1 MEDQEI
7 VQLFWERS
15 ETAIKETE
23 IKYGA
28 KLHHLAMKIL
38 NSRLDAEESVNDT
51 FLETWNTI
59 PPEKPDYF
67 FAYIAKICR
76 YLSFGKLD
84 WRNAKKRSAE
94 LVSLTSEMELCIPD
108 PSSEIDEGRTGEEI
122 GQLINKFLSVL
133 SEEKRLIFMRRYW
146 YTDSVRS
153 ISERY
158 GISESKVKTTLFRTR
173 NDLKEFLRK
182 EGVTV

>member
-15 ETAIKETE
+15 ESAIKETE

-28 KLHHLAMKIL
+28 RLHYLAMKIL

-59 PPEKPDYF
+59 PPKKPNYF
-67 FAYIAKICR
+67 FAYIARICR

-84 WRNAKKRSAE
+84 WKNAKKRNAE
-94 LVSLTSEMELCIPD
+94 LVALTDEMELCIPN
-108 PSSEIDEGRTGEEI
+108 PASKIDEDQTSEEI
-122 GQLINKFLSVL
+122 GQLLNKFLSSL
-133 SEEKRLIFMRRYW
+133 TEEKRLIFMRRYW

-158 GISESKVKTTLFRTR
+158 GIGESKVKTTLFRTR
-173 NDLKEFLRK
+173 NELKEFLRK

>member
-7 VQLFWERS
+7 VQLFWEHS
-15 ETAIKETE
+15 EAAIKETE

-28 KLHHLAMKIL
+28 RLHQLAMKIL

-59 PPEKPDYF
+59 PPKKPDYF

-84 WRNAKKRSAE
+84 WKNAKKRSAE
-94 LVSLTSEMELCIPD
+94 LVALTSEMELCIPD
-108 PSSEIDEGRTGEEI
+108 PSSEIDEDRTGEEI
-122 GQLINKFLSVL
+122 GQLINKFLSSL
-133 SEEKRLIFMRRYW
+133 TEEKRLIFMRRYW

-158 GISESKVKTTLFRTR
+158 GIGESKVKTTLFRAR
-173 NDLKEFLRK
+173 NELKDFLRK

>member
-15 ETAIKETE
+15 EAAIKETE

-28 KLHHLAMKIL
+28 RLHQLAMKLL

-59 PPEKPDYF
+59 PPKKPDYF

-84 WRNAKKRSAE
+84 WKNAKKRSAE
-94 LVSLTSEMELCIPD
+94 LVALTSEMELCIPD
-108 PSSEIDEGRTGEEI
+108 SSSEIDEDRTSEEI
-122 GQLINKFLSVL
+122 GQLINKFLSSL
-133 SEEKRLIFMRRYW
+133 TEEKRLIFMRRYW

-158 GISESKVKTTLFRTR
+158 GIGESKVKTTLFRAR
-173 NDLKEFLRK
+173 NELEDFLRK

>member
-15 ETAIKETE
+15 EAAIKETE

-59 PPEKPDYF
+59 PPKKPDYF

-84 WRNAKKRSAE
+84 WKNAKKRSAE
-94 LVSLTSEMELCIPD
+94 LVALTDEMELCIPD
-108 PSSEIDEGRTGEEI
+108 PASEIDENRTGEEI
-122 GQLINKFLSVL
+122 GQLLNKFLSSL
-133 SEEKRLIFMRRYW
+133 TEEKRLIFMRRYW

-158 GISESKVKTTLFRTR
+158 GIGESKVKTTLFRAR
-173 NDLKEFLRK
+173 NELKEFLRK